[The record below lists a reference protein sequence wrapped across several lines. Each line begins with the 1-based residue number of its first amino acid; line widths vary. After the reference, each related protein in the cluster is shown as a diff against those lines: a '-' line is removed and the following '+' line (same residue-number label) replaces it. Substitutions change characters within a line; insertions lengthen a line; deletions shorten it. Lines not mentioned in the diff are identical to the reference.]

1 MEGSLFYTM
10 IDKRKRRGK
19 VSMCADE
26 SLILMGYWIVSQD
39 EVLNMRRIVA
49 MEKCDVEFDIS
60 REWKRAYKY

>member
-1 MEGSLFYTM
+1 
-10 IDKRKRRGK
+10 
-19 VSMCADE
+19 MCADE